1 MGRSFCRQGA
11 ETERELTVV
20 YRCWRWLTVVC
31 RNAEV
36 GGRSANLGL
45 GWLGEVWQ
53 TVIMTALPATTP
65 EHYLTGTSA
74 MTIPDGEAAFV
85 NWHFVDTFLDGRAS
99 FRIAGRNFPDTSAL
113 LGTAGVRECAAV
125 LRGSGV
131 PLPAGSTFYAAN
143 RDRAFLDL
151 LLGNLQQGRRPDH
164 LRIDDYSDAD
174 TDAEPLRA
182 EIQRLRG
189 RLEAAQIRLLDEWL
203 AQQ

>member
-1 MGRSFCRQGA
+1 MNRIGAPYVGLFVPWQGSWN
-11 ETERELTVV
+11 LHQLGP
-20 YRCWRWLTVVC
+20 WLAWQGV
-31 RNAEV
+31 
-36 GGRSANLGL
+36 ANSH
-45 GWLGEVWQ
+45 
-53 TVIMTALPATTP
+53 MTALPATTP

-99 FRIAGRNFPDTSAL
+99 FRIAGRNFPDTSSL
-113 LGTAGVRECAAV
+113 LGSSGIRECAAI

-143 RDRAFLDL
+143 RNRAFLDL

-174 TDAEPLRA
+174 TDAEPLWA

-189 RLEAAQIRLLDEWL
+189 RLEEAAQIRLLDEWL

>member
-1 MGRSFCRQGA
+1 MVRDRRGLRRCGRA
-11 ETERELTVV
+11 
-20 YRCWRWLTVVC
+20 
-31 RNAEV
+31 
-36 GGRSANLGL
+36 GGGGWCVDGGSANLGL
-45 GWLGEVWQ
+45 GWVGEVWQ
-53 TVIMTALPATTP
+53 TAGMTALPATTP

-113 LGTAGVRECAAV
+113 LGTAGVRECAAI
-125 LRGSGV
+125 LRDSGV
-131 PLPAGSTFYAAN
+131 PLPVGSTFYAAN

-174 TDAEPLRA
+174 NDSETLRV
-182 EIQRLRG
+182 EIGRLRE
-189 RLEAAQIRLLDEWL
+189 RLEEAAQIRLLDEWL
-203 AQQ
+203 TLQ